1 VHALASAQR
10 RLGADQATVPR
21 IVLPIRSGGLELTD
35 RLCWAILGAAMVVA
49 AALILYL
56 NRGTVFF
63 VDELE
68 RFVDSP
74 TLRPVDVIEP
84 HAGHL
89 TAISN
94 LVYKAIL
101 ETVGAHYLA
110 FRLLIVSC
118 VLLTTG
124 LFYALVKRRI
134 GALPALAPAL
144 VLLFFGSSWQMI
156 ITGLGFNVVFSIAMG
171 LAALLALDRGDRLGD
186 ALACVLLVVSVS
198 TLSIG
203 LAFLVGVAVSVLL
216 GSDRRR
222 AWIFLVPLAL
232 YAVWW
237 LWGQSAPEPAGSGA
251 SASNVL
257 LIPSYIAE
265 SLAAVL
271 SSLAGLSF
279 EFSPETTED
288 AVTQSGIVLAILAT
302 VALAL
307 RIRQGSVPRFLW
319 VSLAIVL
326 AFWTLS
332 ALARNEFRPP
342 GQIRYL
348 YTGAVG
354 VLLVAAAAASG
365 IRFSRVGVAA
375 LFAAAAVSLATN
387 LVLLRDG
394 AREFRNAY
402 SAPLRANLAMLE
414 LGRDDIRPG
423 FNPRAGVQALS
434 ISSLSAAEYLAA
446 SDRYGSL
453 AFSLPEL
460 ANQPEPIRE
469 RADRT
474 LARSLGI
481 ELAPS
486 RSRAGARECELIRS
500 GGPSEEIAFLVP
512 PGGTTLTTRGDA
524 PGELTVGRFATAAT
538 VDLGALQPGRSAMLR
553 IPTDSSPTPWRASV
567 TGQSALV
574 VCGAPPPST
583 G

>member
-1 VHALASAQR
+1 VHALASVQS
-10 RLGADQATVPR
+10 RLGTERATVPR

-35 RLCWAILGAAMVVA
+35 RVCWAILGAAMLVA

-63 VDELE
+63 VDELR

-74 TLRPVDVIEP
+74 TLGPVDVIEP

-89 TAISN
+89 TATSN

-101 ETVGAHYLA
+101 ETVGAHYVA
-110 FRLLIVSC
+110 FRVLIASC

-124 LFYALVKRRI
+124 LFYLLVKRRI
-134 GALPALAPAL
+134 GALPALAPTL

-156 ITGLGFNVVFSIAMG
+156 ITGLGFNVVFSVAMG
-171 LAALLALDRGDRLGD
+171 LGALLALERGDRIGD
-186 ALACVLLVVSVS
+186 LLACGLLLVSVA

-203 LAFLVGVAVSVLL
+203 LAFLAGVASSVLL

-222 AWIFLVPLAL
+222 RSWIFLVPLAL

-237 LWGQSAPEPAGSGA
+237 LWAQSAPEPAGTGA
-251 SASNVL
+251 SASNVP
-257 LIPSYIAE
+257 LIPIYIAE
-265 SLAAVL
+265 SLAAVVG
-271 SSLAGLSF
+271 SLAGLSF
-279 EFSPETTED
+279 DFSAEGG
-288 AVTQSGIVLAILAT
+288 AVTQSGMVLAILAT

-332 ALARNEFRPP
+332 ALARNELRPP

-365 IRFSRVGVAA
+365 TRFSRAGVAILFGVSA
-375 LFAAAAVSLATN
+375 LSLATN

-394 AREFRNAY
+394 ASAFRNAY
-402 SAPLRANLAMLE
+402 SAPLRANLAMVE
-414 LGRDDIRPG
+414 LARDQIAPG
-423 FNPRAGVQALS
+423 FKPRAGVQALS
-434 ISSLSAAEYLAA
+434 VISLSATEYLAA

-460 ANQPEPIRE
+460 AAQPEPIRQ

-474 LARSLGI
+474 LARALRIGL
-481 ELAPS
+481 EPS
-486 RSRAGARECELIRS
+486 RSRPAVRQCEVITSASPGGAV
-500 GGPSEEIAFLVP
+500 AFPLP
-512 PGGTTLTTRGDA
+512 PGGATLATQGDA
-524 PGELTVGRFATAAT
+524 PGKLTVGRFATAAT
-538 VDLGALQPGRSAMLR
+538 VDVGALQPARSATLR

-567 TGQSALV
+567 TGPSAIR
-574 VCGAPPPST
+574 VCGL

>member
-1 VHALASAQR
+1 
-10 RLGADQATVPR
+10 
-21 IVLPIRSGGLELTD
+21 VLPIRSGGLELTD
-35 RLCWAILGAAMVVA
+35 RVCWAILGAAMLVA

-68 RFVDSP
+68 RFQNSP
-74 TLRPVDVIEP
+74 TLGPVDVIEP

-89 TAISN
+89 TATSN

-101 ETVGAHYLA
+101 ETVGAHYVA
-110 FRLLIVSC
+110 FRILIVCC
-118 VLLTTG
+118 VLLATG

-134 GALPALAPAL
+134 GALPALAPAI

-171 LAALLALDRGDRLGD
+171 VGALLALEREDRLGD
-186 ALACVLLVVSVS
+186 VLACGLLVVSVS

-222 AWIFLVPLAL
+222 RAWIFLVPLAL

-237 LWGQSAPEPAGSGA
+237 LWGQSAPEPAGLGA

-279 EFSPETTED
+279 EFSPETTEG

-302 VALAL
+302 VALGL

-319 VSLAIVL
+319 VSLAIML

-348 YTGAVG
+348 YTGAVC
-354 VLLVAAAAASG
+354 VLLVAAAAASRT
-365 IRFSRVGVAA
+365 RFSRAGVTILFGVSA
-375 LFAAAAVSLATN
+375 LSLATN

-486 RSRAGARECELIRS
+486 RSPAGARECELIRS
-500 GGPSEEIAFLVP
+500 GGPSGEIAFPLP
-512 PGGTTLTTRGDA
+512 PGGATLTTRGNA

-567 TGQSALV
+567 TGPSGLEA
-574 VCGAPPPST
+574 CGAPPPSA

>member
-1 VHALASAQR
+1 VHALASAQS
-10 RLGADQATVPR
+10 RLGAEQATVPR

-288 AVTQSGIVLAILAT
+288 AVTQSGIVLAILTT

-365 IRFSRVGVAA
+365 IRFSRVGVAT
-375 LFAAAAVSLATN
+375 LFAVSALSLATN

-434 ISSLSAAEYLAA
+434 ISPLSAAEYLAA

-500 GGPSEEIAFLVP
+500 GGPSGAIAFLVP

-553 IPTDSSPTPWRASV
+553 IPTDSSPTPWRALV